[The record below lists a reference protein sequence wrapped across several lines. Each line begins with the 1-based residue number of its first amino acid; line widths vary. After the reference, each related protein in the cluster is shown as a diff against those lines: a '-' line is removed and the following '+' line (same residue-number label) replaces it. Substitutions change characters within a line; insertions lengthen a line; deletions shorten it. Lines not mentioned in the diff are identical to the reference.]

1 MADEAS
7 QGPSATPLPPAPPPA
22 PVSPGRDSTSSAPS
36 APSEPDVNAD
46 PFRPDAI
53 LEECVVN
60 QGLGAVFES
69 GTFESRF
76 ADTTVEF
83 TGTVARINDS
93 EGLVVFHG
101 GGTYPRNWDLQL
113 RRGDFSFSSGNRYH
127 VVFRLQSVKGMPFSG
142 YSFRGKVISK
152 LRD

>member
-1 MADEAS
+1 MGELIPYPESLDLRRL
-7 QGPSATPLPPAPPPA
+7 T
-22 PVSPGRDSTSSAPS
+22 RDIHRY
-36 APSEPDVNAD
+36 
-46 PFRPDAI
+46 RPKTM
-53 LEECVVN
+53 
-60 QGLGAVFES
+60 Q
-69 GTFESRF
+69 
-76 ADTTVEF
+76 VEF